1 MNMVVR
7 KRRRANKQLGERTHG
22 HGDTKNWRGSGN
34 RGGVGRAGS
43 HKHKF
48 SKYWMT
54 FGNKVRMH
62 SFHIKGKSLN
72 VGQVSQ
78 QIEKWMKQG
87 KVTQE
92 DDMIVID
99 GAKVGLSTLLGSG
112 DVKGEWYVKNVR
124 VTEKARSKI
133 EEANGEIAD
142 EYETAGGETKVR
154 DPSAG
159 AGDAE

>member
-1 MNMVVR
+1 MVVR

-54 FGNKVRMH
+54 FGIKTTLH
-62 SFHIKGKSLN
+62 TFHPKGKALN
-72 VGQVSQ
+72 VGQVSN

-87 KVTQE
+87 KVTQ
-92 DDMIVID
+92 DDGMIVID
-99 GAKVGLSTLLGSG
+99 GMKVGVSTLLGSG
-112 DVKGEWYVKNVR
+112 DVKGEWMVKNVR

-133 EEANGEIAD
+133 EEANGEIVD
-142 EYETAGGETKVR
+142 KFETAGGETKVS

-159 AGDAE
+159 EGDAE

>member
-1 MNMVVR
+1 MHMVVR

-54 FGNKVRMH
+54 FGIKTTLH
-62 SFHIKGKSLN
+62 TFHPKGKSLN

-87 KVTQE
+87 KVVE
-92 DDMIVID
+92 DDGMIVID
-99 GAKVGLSTLLGSG
+99 GNKLRLGTLLGSG
-112 DVKGEWYVKNVR
+112 VVSGEWMVKNVR
-124 VTEKARSKI
+124 VTEKARTKI
-133 EEANGEIAD
+133 EEANGEIVD
-142 EYETAGGETKVR
+142 TFETAGGEAKAR

>member
-1 MNMVVR
+1 MVVR

-54 FGNKVRMH
+54 FGIKTTLH
-62 SFHIKGKSLN
+62 TFHPKGKSLN

-87 KVTQE
+87 KVVE
-92 DDMIVID
+92 DDGMIVID
-99 GAKVGLSTLLGSG
+99 GNKLRLGTLLGSG
-112 DVKGEWYVKNVR
+112 VVSGEWMVKNVR
-124 VTEKARSKI
+124 VTEKARTKI
-133 EEANGEIAD
+133 EEANGEIVD
-142 EYETAGGETKVR
+142 EFETAGGETKVS

>member
-1 MNMVVR
+1 MVVR

-54 FGNKVRMH
+54 FGIKTTLH
-62 SFHIKGKSLN
+62 TFHPNGKAVN
-72 VGQVSQ
+72 VGQVST
-78 QIEKWMKQG
+78 QIDKWMKQG
-87 KVTQE
+87 KVVE
-92 DDMIVID
+92 DDGMIVID
-99 GAKVGLSTLLGSG
+99 GSKIGISTLLGSG

-124 VTEKARSKI
+124 VTEKARTKI

-142 EYETAGGETKVR
+142 QFETAGGEAKAR

-159 AGDAE
+159 EGDAE

>member
-1 MNMVVR
+1 MVVR

-54 FGNKVRMH
+54 FGIKTTLH
-62 SFHIKGKSLN
+62 TFHPKGKAVN
-72 VGQVSQ
+72 VGQVST
-78 QIEKWMKQG
+78 QIDKWMKQG
-87 KVTQE
+87 KVVE
-92 DDMIVID
+92 DDGMIVID
-99 GAKVGLSTLLGSG
+99 GSKIGISTLLGSG

-124 VTEKARSKI
+124 VTEKARTKI

-142 EYETAGGETKVR
+142 QFETAGGEAKAR

-159 AGDAE
+159 EGDAE

>member
-1 MNMVVR
+1 MVVR

-48 SKYWMT
+48 SKYWQT
-54 FGNKVRMH
+54 FGVKTTLH
-62 SFHIKGKSLN
+62 TFHPKGKAVN
-72 VGQVSQ
+72 VGQVST
-78 QIEKWMKQG
+78 QIDKWMKQG
-87 KVTQE
+87 KVVE
-92 DDMIVID
+92 DDGMIVID
-99 GAKVGLSTLLGSG
+99 GMKIGIATLLGSG

-124 VTEKARSKI
+124 VTEKARTKI

-142 EYETAGGETKVR
+142 QFETAGGEAKAR

-159 AGDAE
+159 EGDAE

>member
-1 MNMVVR
+1 MVVR

-54 FGNKVRMH
+54 FGIKTTLH
-62 SFHIKGKSLN
+62 TFHPKGKAVN
-72 VGQVSQ
+72 VGQVSN

-87 KVTQE
+87 KVVE
-92 DDMIVID
+92 DEGMIVID
-99 GAKVGLSTLLGSG
+99 GSKIGISTLLGSG

-124 VTEKARSKI
+124 VTEKARTKI

-142 EYETAGGETKVR
+142 QFETAGGEAKAR

-159 AGDAE
+159 EGDAE

>member
-1 MNMVVR
+1 MVVR

-54 FGNKVRMH
+54 FGIKTTLH
-62 SFHIKGKSLN
+62 TFHPKGKAVN
-72 VGQVSQ
+72 VGQVST
-78 QIEKWMKQG
+78 QIDKWMKQG
-87 KVTQE
+87 KVVE
-92 DDMIVID
+92 DDGMIVID
-99 GAKVGLSTLLGSG
+99 GSKIGISTLLGSG
-112 DVKGEWYVKNVR
+112 AVKGEWYVKNVR
-124 VTEKARSKI
+124 VTEKARTKI

-142 EYETAGGETKVR
+142 QFETAGGEAKAR

-159 AGDAE
+159 EGDAE